1 MTKKAQSKAP
11 AAVAAGASRAS
22 AWLASVRVSGFT
34 ILIVGL
40 TVLGVAILAP
50 QLNILVQQRQ
60 QVAELQSKVALMKSQ
75 VADIEKQRARWDDPA
90 YVRTQAR
97 ERLYYVM
104 PGEINFLVIND
115 VAIEQSRTEA
125 PTAALTTTDTN
136 WVSGALNSVLVAGL
150 SDKAPEKLTG
160 TK

>member
-1 MTKKAQSKAP
+1 MTKKTQRKAP
-11 AAVAAGASRAS
+11 AAVAVGASRAS

-34 ILIVGL
+34 ILVVGL

-50 QLNILVQQRQ
+50 TLNILVQQRQ
-60 QVAELQSKVALMKSQ
+60 QVAELQSKVDAMKVQ
-75 VADIEKQRARWDDPA
+75 VSEIEKQRARWDDPA

-115 VAIEQSRTEA
+115 IKVEASRTEA

-150 SDKAPEKLTG
+150 TTEAPVK
-160 TK
+160 

>member
-1 MTKKAQSKAP
+1 M
-11 AAVAAGASRAS
+11 AAGASRAS

-34 ILIVGL
+34 LLIVGL

-60 QVAELQSKVALMKSQ
+60 QVAELQSKVEQMKEQ
-75 VADIEKQRARWDDPA
+75 VAGIEKQRARWDDPA
-90 YVRTQAR
+90 YIRTQAR

-104 PGEINFLVIND
+104 PGEINFLVVTD
-115 VAIEQSRTEA
+115 VPIVQSRSEA

-136 WVSGALNSVLVAGL
+136 WVAAALNSVLGAGL
-150 SDKAPEKLTG
+150 SDKAPAAPAAPSGAK
-160 TK
+160 

>member
-1 MTKKAQSKAP
+1 MTKKAQRKAP

-34 ILIVGL
+34 ILLVGL
-40 TVLGVAILAP
+40 TVLGVAILTP

-60 QVAELQSKVALMKSQ
+60 QVAELQSKVAQMKEQ
-75 VADIEKQRARWDDPA
+75 VASIEKQRARWDDPA

-115 VAIEQSRTEA
+115 IKLEPSRAEA

-136 WVSGALNSVLVAGL
+136 WISGALSSVLVAGL

-160 TK
+160 TN

>member
-1 MTKKAQSKAP
+1 VAKKTKRKAP
-11 AAVAAGASRAS
+11 AVVTAGASRAS

-34 ILIVGL
+34 LLIVGL
-40 TVLGVAILAP
+40 TVMGVAILAP

-60 QVAELQSKVALMKSQ
+60 QVAELQSQ
-75 VADIEKQRARWDDPA
+75 VAQMKEQVAGVEQQRARWDDPA
-90 YVRTQAR
+90 YIRTQAR

-104 PGEINFLVIND
+104 PGEINFLVVND
-115 VAIEQSRTEA
+115 VQIQQSRTEA

-136 WVSGALNSVLVAGL
+136 WVSAALNSVLVAGL
-150 SDKAPEKLTG
+150 SQQAPAAPAE